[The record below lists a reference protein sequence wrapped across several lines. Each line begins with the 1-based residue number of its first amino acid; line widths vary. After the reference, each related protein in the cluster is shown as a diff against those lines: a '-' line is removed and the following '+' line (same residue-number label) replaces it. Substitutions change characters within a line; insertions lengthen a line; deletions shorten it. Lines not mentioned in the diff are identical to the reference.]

1 MKVYGHRKYSGL
13 YPENTLTMKYIN
25 YRELYPKWDYPFMR
39 DNLASSRYPHQ
50 DFIINYLL
58 GGEVVLTQFSR
69 NRDVF
74 SGALIDVEIAILTDG
89 DYYWSNQLAY
99 YVDKYNLKLPEAFV
113 KHILK

>member
-1 MKVYGHRKYSGL
+1 MKVYGHREYSGL
-13 YPENTLTMKYIN
+13 YPENILIMKYIN

-39 DNLASSRYPHQ
+39 DNLASSRYPHL
-50 DFIINYLL
+50 NYLL
-58 GGEVVLTQFSR
+58 GGKVVLTQLSR

-74 SGALIDVEIAILTDG
+74 SGDLIDGEIAILTDG
-89 DYYWSNQLAY
+89 DYYWFNQLAY